1 LVSPLAA
8 PPHHALTSV
17 VPGGV
22 EAGDATPSIRFLTER
37 GTTTFGRIAAADD
50 GRIIQIGNDYLF

>member
-1 LVSPLAA
+1 
-8 PPHHALTSV
+8 
-17 VPGGV
+17 V

-50 GRIIQIGNDYLF
+50 GRIIQIGIDDLF